1 MGLCLTP
8 FLTQELMRQDVGEML
23 KELKPKERE
32 VIVLHFGLED
42 GQELSLA
49 KIGQKLNLSRE
60 RVRQLEQRA
69 LAHLR
74 FQHPSELR
82 DYIAS

>member
-23 KELKPKERE
+23 EELKPKERE
-32 VIVLHFGLED
+32 VISLHFGLED

-74 FQHPSELR
+74 RKHPLALR
-82 DYIAS
+82 EYLAS